1 MDFGDGVIVVVCQKE
16 EDEIDIDVC
25 NVYMEAFGL
34 VHNAQ
39 LKSIKG

>member
-1 MDFGDGVIVVVCQKE
+1 MDSGDGVLVVCQKE
-16 EDEIDIDVC
+16 EDEIDISVC
-25 NVYMEAFGL
+25 SVYMEAFVL